1 MNPVFLIS
9 LILLYLIIAWFIC
22 FNALYDERFSVL
34 DKKVII
40 GFLLIPPIGILLFI
54 FLRTIRKQKE
64 RKHRIRKQKTRKQRV
79 YHGGYDGG
87 HNKPLK

>member
-1 MNPVFLIS
+1 MDETFLIS
-9 LILLYLIIAWFIC
+9 LILLYIIIAWAIG
-22 FNALYDERFSVL
+22 FNVIYDDRFNVL

-54 FLRTIRKQKE
+54 FLKITRKKKTRQQRFRKQKLSN
-64 RKHRIRKQKTRKQRV
+64 RSV

-87 HNKPLK
+87 HNKPRK